1 MGYHNRE
8 SSFSDRGGYKN
19 EEFNQT
25 GSFSRSSKQGTGRDS
40 NHIGY
45 RSRGTAPPKRGTIIE
60 EPGPEYNN
68 QRNAFSDIQHTN
80 NNQRM
85 LNSPRVERKSY
96 MDQDKYNDSNYN
108 FEYEKD
114 ISNNWN
120 GDESYNSEA
129 SKPNMYLEND
139 EFQEQ
144 SDYNEITRKY
154 KDNSSKIVENKQNID
169 TGTYTKKSH

>member
-68 QRNAFSDIQHTN
+68 QNNAFSDFQHTN

-96 MDQDKYNDSNYN
+96 IHRENIDDSGYN
-108 FEYEKD
+108 FDYEKD
-114 ISNNWN
+114 ISKDWN
-120 GDESYNSEA
+120 GDESYNSQA
-129 SKPNMYLEND
+129 SKLNTYLEN
-139 EFQEQ
+139 EEYPER
-144 SDYNEITRKY
+144 SDYNETARNHEG
-154 KDNSSKIVENKQNID
+154 DF
-169 TGTYTKKSH
+169 